1 MSSIHYFQRY
11 SQKENVVTNNTLL
24 LFSHLYFYNPLRL
37 QTFLQEILKEDVP
50 LDVGVSF
57 QQQTKLKEGSVPDG
71 TLTQTSF
78 KIVIETKLYK
88 SPDIEQVESYLN
100 GFDKE
105 DKKILLSLSPVEP
118 SDEFRKQVNDRI
130 RDYNSNI
137 IFVSTTFEQIIDSYE
152 SILSDQDYEMK
163 DLLEDYR
170 AFCAEERLLPETEF
184 LMRAVACGK
193 TLDENFEF
201 NIYYAPVSRACRNHR
216 YIGICKEKCIYGIGE
231 IENIIHADL
240 IEGKLQVKE
249 SAKPITDDQKQKIM
263 EVISHAKENYG
274 YDTAKNHKFFM
285 VKKYYPTEFK
295 KTTAGQLRSAQ
306 FLNLKKLLKL
316 DNLPGTEDIAERLK
330 QFTW

>member
-1 MSSIHYFQRY
+1 M
-11 SQKENVVTNNTLL
+11 
-24 LFSHLYFYNPLRL
+24 

-50 LDVGVSF
+50 LGVGASF
-57 QQQTKLKEGSVPDG
+57 QQQTKLKKGSVPDG
-71 TLTQTSF
+71 ALTQTSF

-105 DKKILLSLSPVEP
+105 DKKILLSLRHVEH

-130 RDYNSNI
+130 RGYNSNI

-201 NIYYAPVSRACRNHR
+201 NALCCA
-216 YIGICKEKCIYGIGE
+216 G
-231 IENIIHADL
+231 L
-240 IEGKLQVKE
+240 W
-249 SAKPITDDQKQKIM
+249 KI
-263 EVISHAKENYG
+263 
-274 YDTAKNHKFFM
+274 
-285 VKKYYPTEFK
+285 
-295 KTTAGQLRSAQ
+295 
-306 FLNLKKLLKL
+306 
-316 DNLPGTEDIAERLK
+316 
-330 QFTW
+330 